1 MDWGLAEWMHSHQ
14 GQTCTERLTCT
25 YFLDQRSPPP
35 AGLKSWSPA
44 YSPPGVG
51 GGAGHR
57 CWQTNGRRRDCVP
70 DSRSHVSRWRSRS
83 HRCILDRGQKSVTLL
98 VPGPGGCPGVPV
110 CP

>member
-44 YSPPGVG
+44 YSPPGWGEVQG
-51 GGAGHR
+51 TAAGRQTGGAGTASLTPAPT
-57 CWQTNGRRRDCVP
+57 CQD
-70 DSRSHVSRWRSRS
+70 
-83 HRCILDRGQKSVTLL
+83 
-98 VPGPGGCPGVPV
+98 GGHAATGAF
-110 CP
+110 